1 MVDEYGVVGV
11 GWIWRSVEVTG
22 SGKWALG
29 LCFPEVMGRCLSC
42 SQCRKR
48 EVWSDGDCPGLCN
61 FARGGRI
68 LGILRLDTAKR
79 RYLLVSNET
88 APQRLKGYLPTVC
101 EAPAKDSNTK
111 WNGRE
116 QWRGPSILRVGCQ
129 RQSPVSAEFVKR
141 DSSGGLEMEMQ
152 FCKTKQHQAEQFV
165 RCCLCLMEKKRCES
179 EREQD
184 RGCG

>member
-42 SQCRKR
+42 SQRRKR
-48 EVWSDGDCPGLCN
+48 ESAQTETVQGWAILPGV
-61 FARGGRI
+61 G
-68 LGILRLDTAKR
+68 
-79 RYLLVSNET
+79 
-88 APQRLKGYLPTVC
+88 GYLGSCGWTRQNVGTFWYPIQRNDPEVKRVPPYRIC

-116 QWRGPSILRVGCQ
+116 QWRGREPQYTEGVVNVRVC
-129 RQSPVSAEFVKR
+129 
-141 DSSGGLEMEMQ
+141 
-152 FCKTKQHQAEQFV
+152 
-165 RCCLCLMEKKRCES
+165 
-179 EREQD
+179 
-184 RGCG
+184 